1 MFKSKVH
8 INHSPQQRV
17 ELKVVVYF
25 KIKHNI
31 YLIWSLVSSS
41 MAWEV
46 PLRFLCFLALVA
58 LEWYL
63 RHVCFYV
70 IFQSARFG
78 GSKVALVTSERSFSC
93 VLLHNVDFQIT
104 SFGARKLA
112 HCASMW
118 LFTRVRLQVACCCCS
133 IFALIAIKQFFPSVP
148 LDMRLEGGSS
158 VAGEVALC
166 APVRFLPD
174 VKKRI

>member
-1 MFKSKVH
+1 MSFH
-8 INHSPQQRV
+8 
-17 ELKVVVYF
+17 
-25 KIKHNI
+25 
-31 YLIWSLVSSS
+31 
-41 MAWEV
+41 
-46 PLRFLCFLALVA
+46 
-58 LEWYL
+58 
-63 RHVCFYV
+63 V
-70 IFQSARFG
+70 IFQSARLG

-104 SFGARKLA
+104 SCGARKLA
-112 HCASMW
+112 HCTSMW

-166 APVRFLPD
+166 APVRFLLDVNEGVPLQTAILTKWLIALLAIVRRVNKRVPLQVSIPD
-174 VKKRI
+174 K